1 MHLQPDVVTINFSL
15 PDIAG
20 DKLLLTLRKCWPELP
35 LIVISAQNKIATAME
50 LLKMGAADY
59 LVKDDNTKNLL
70 WNANQKLL
78 EINNL
83 RQRVKGLES

>member
-1 MHLQPDVVTINFSL
+1 
-15 PDIAG
+15 
-20 DKLLLTLRKCWPELP
+20 
-35 LIVISAQNKIATAME
+35 ME

-78 EINNL
+78 ETNNL
-83 RQRVKGLES
+83 RQQAKSLES

>member
-20 DKLLLTLRKCWPELP
+20 DKLLTLRKCWPELP

-78 EINNL
+78 ETNNL
-83 RQRVKGLES
+83 RQQAKSLES